1 MLPSSPMKPE
11 PPHVDNIAQ
20 AVPAGAQ
27 PAVSRLQRIEDCL
40 VGLLGVTALLVC
52 LTNVMLRNLGSGHAL
67 SASDEIQVYL
77 IVWAVFLSL
86 GVVTAS
92 NRHIKADI
100 FLNRFSPGLKRAA
113 SLFAVLLGLAFSML
127 MTYLGVQIT
136 VEAFEFGD
144 VSSTSLRFPLW
155 IYTAALPAGMALMS
169 LRYAL
174 HLAKFI
180 GQASGGEA

>member
-1 MLPSSPMKPE
+1 MPSPSMNPE
-11 PPHVDNIAQ
+11 PSHTCDVAQ
-20 AVPAGAQ
+20 AVPAGPQ
-27 PAVSRLQRIEDCL
+27 PVVSRLQRIEDCL
-40 VGLLGVTALLVC
+40 VGLLGVAALLVC
-52 LTNVMLRNLGSGHAL
+52 LANVMLRNLGSGHAL

-100 FLNRFSPGLKRAA
+100 FLNWFSPGVKRAA
-113 SLFAVLLGLAFSML
+113 SLFSVLLGLAFSML
-127 MTYLGVQIT
+127 MTYLGMQIT
-136 VEAFEFGD
+136 IEAFEFGD

-169 LRYAL
+169 LRYAMQL
-174 HLAKFI
+174 TRHIWRA
-180 GQASGGEA
+180 GGGEA